1 LPRRDAID
9 EIREDLARLRAEVSE
24 LKEKFE
30 HLPKKRR
37 WWRNP
42 SHIVNVVTL
51 LALIVGAAF
60 QIWINRPVVDFQLA
74 PSTPSLMTDYYSVS
88 QEDPFT
94 PQPHLFY
101 FEAQNTGKTDISL
114 EITVAAI
121 NATVSTSETGRF
133 NVTAIGFEFIQAGS
147 GYSTWSF
154 YVKANKGVTSFRVY
168 LQDHQLVA
176 SPDWLTTMVDGF
188 ATYNS
193 INAQQLTWVTEA
205 RAAYT
210 VIYVLQT

>member
-1 LPRRDAID
+1 
-9 EIREDLARLRAEVSE
+9 
-24 LKEKFE
+24 
-30 HLPKKRR
+30 
-37 WWRNP
+37 
-42 SHIVNVVTL
+42 VNVVTL

-74 PSTPSLMTDYYSVS
+74 QSTPSIMTDYYSVS
-88 QEDPFT
+88 QEDPFN

-133 NVTAIGFEFIQAGS
+133 NLTATGLEFIQAGS
-147 GYSTWSF
+147 GYGTWSF

-168 LQDHQLVA
+168 VQGRQLIA
-176 SPDWLTTMVDGF
+176 SPDWLTTLVDGF

-193 INAQQLTWVTEA
+193 LNTQQLTWVAETQS
-205 RAAYT
+205 AY
-210 VIYVLQT
+210 VLIYVLQT